1 MSPIKDNPYLVFP
14 LGAALGMAL
23 VVGCSFLLSDRLLF
37 NDAFPLFFLL
47 IPLAAAVYSFLGR
60 APATGRPK
68 IWDRWV
74 VKWLGSSVLGLTAS
88 FAVWF
93 VSGFIPYD
101 GGQAYNYP
109 RFHYVYSRRDAAL
122 QQVSA
127 GDQARDATVY
137 TLEGNPMGL
146 SELWKEKPIV
156 VEFGSI
162 T

>member
-1 MSPIKDNPYLVFP
+1 MSSIKDSPYLTFP

-47 IPLAAAVYSFLGR
+47 IPLGAALYCFLSR
-60 APATGRPK
+60 APASGRRK
-68 IWDRWV
+68 IGDRWV
-74 VKWLGSSVLGLTAS
+74 VKWLGTTVLGLAAS

-93 VSGFIPYD
+93 VSGFIPYS
-101 GGQAYNYP
+101 GGTAYNYP

-122 QQVSA
+122 QRVSA
-127 GDQARDATVY
+127 GDEARDATVY
-137 TLEGNPMGL
+137 TLEGNPVGL

>member
-1 MSPIKDNPYLVFP
+1 
-14 LGAALGMAL
+14 MAL
-23 VVGCSFLLSDRLLF
+23 VVGCSFLLRDRLLF

-47 IPLAAAVYSFLGR
+47 IPVAAAVYSSLGR
-60 APATGRPK
+60 RRATGRPN

-74 VKWLGSSVLGLTAS
+74 AKWLGSSVLGLTAS
-88 FAVWF
+88 FAIWF

-101 GGQAYNYP
+101 GGLAYNYP

-137 TLEGNPMGL
+137 TLEGNPLGL